1 MYFYRRK
8 YKMADLIKQAGFG
21 DDSLPDGQIE
31 KYKAKVGKID
41 RIALVWIEENT
52 DSGKKEPQF
61 VYANTYYV
69 DKQGYILHKEGF
81 NKVLKKD
88 PKTRYA
94 TIVLVYSTDNNGE
107 FFKDENDKPMLSY
120 EVKPW
125 YFSEKKFKDLRML
138 HKKWNLAQHDL
149 EVNCS
154 DEQFQTI
161 TIQPHQKSAL
171 TTLLKN
177 EKHGKKIKASI
188 DHLKRELLGGLGR
201 DIEMDQLREIMGSGS
216 TQDVPD
222 EELSIADDE
231 DVLDTID
238 SLDLE

>member
-1 MYFYRRK
+1 
-8 YKMADLIKQAGFG
+8 MANLIKQAGFG
-21 DDSLPDGQIE
+21 DDSLPDGNIE

-41 RIALVWIEENT
+41 RIALVWIEENE

-61 VYANTYYV
+61 VYANTYFV

-81 NKVLKKD
+81 NKILKKD

-94 TIVLVYSTDNNGE
+94 TIVLVYSTDNSGE

-120 EVKPW
+120 EIKPW

-138 HKKWNLAQHDL
+138 HKKWNLAEHDL

-171 TTLLKN
+171 TTLLKSD
-177 EKHGKKIKASI
+177 KHGKKIRNMISN
-188 DHLKRELLGGLGR
+188 LKKELLSGLGR
-201 DIEMDQLREIMGSGS
+201 DVEEDQLREMIGAGSM
-216 TQDVPD
+216 QEDPD
-222 EELSIADDE
+222 EELGIGDDE
-231 DVLDTID
+231 DVLDAID
-238 SLDLE
+238 DLDLD